1 MHSFVRMN
9 RESGQ
14 PGGEV
19 FEKERWMRMATQ
31 GLDMG
36 LFVCVCVCR
45 RTCLRAS
52 VYRNRQKGRKGKRAG
67 GRLWRKEGLRARLR
81 SVNLFRSPQMAGQ

>member
-36 LFVCVCVCR
+36 LFVCMCVCR
-45 RTCLRAS
+45 RTCLQAS
-52 VYRNRQKGRKGKRAG
+52 VYRN
-67 GRLWRKEGLRARLR
+67 
-81 SVNLFRSPQMAGQ
+81 

>member
-14 PGGEV
+14 PAGEV
-19 FEKERWMRMATQ
+19 AEKERWMRMATQ

-36 LFVCVCVCR
+36 LFVCMCVCR
-45 RTCLRAS
+45 HTCLQAS
-52 VYRNRQKGRKGKRAG
+52 VYRNRQKGKKAG
-67 GRLWRKEGLRARLR
+67 GRRRKEGLRARLR
-81 SVNLFRSPQMAGQ
+81 SVNLARSPQMAGQ

>member
-31 GLDMG
+31 GIDMG
-36 LFVCVCVCR
+36 LFVCMCVCR
-45 RTCLRAS
+45 RVCLQAS
-52 VYRNRQKGRKGKRAG
+52 VYINKQKGRKGKREGA
-67 GRLWRKEGLRARLR
+67 RMTVEKERPEG
-81 SVNLFRSPQMAGQ
+81 